1 MANSTFMQT
10 NFVSGELSPL
20 LKGRTDLDQYYA
32 GCETA
37 ANVLIVPQGGLKRRA
52 GTAFIDEPT
61 KQLQRVATTYIT
73 ATMPNGGTAAN
84 LNDGDRSTFGTTTA
98 AIGTTANYIVAHYD
112 VLVSYAERLDFINI
126 YDIQFTIN
134 NSDFDTFT
142 VQVST
147 NNTTWTDIGSMSVN
161 GELAS
166 YQFKVPDNF
175 VASYVRIIRLGTKNL
190 TTQKIQ
196 LSELNVLLEDVGGP
210 TSWVDPVPSEVK
222 TFEFSIATDRHYLCV
237 ATGGVGNVGINAI
250 GSMAFYR
257 IPHAGSTVTTFVG
270 NVPLPYSSPSIPELR
285 AAQTENVMLLFHPEY
300 PSKRIINTFLNSVDS
315 FVIDNIPYSNVPQYD
330 YNDSLSPTPSNDV
343 QRLTFSSGFKSG
355 DTYQIDVEGVV
366 SKNITYVG
374 GGSSN
379 QQNSTIFNLQKNLQ
393 EMPVFG
399 ETGVDVTFVSG
410 NIYDITISGESTKDF
425 ELFSGFPT
433 AGTASNQVG
442 FVKTANGVP
451 RKEDVWSAVRGYPKM
466 GAFHEG
472 RLWLGGA
479 KSKQQS
485 LFASKSGSFFDFFFE
500 EGDDDEGMFITITS
514 KNLTT
519 IVGINSD
526 RGLQVFTAGSEFLVK
541 GSTPTTVAIESQ
553 TQHGSSNLEAKSI
566 DGATL
571 FVDQNGKSI
580 RQFVYSFNE
589 DAYTSNDISV
599 LSSHLIKQPIDLAVL
614 TGTTSE
620 DSSWVFI
627 INTDGTASIL
637 NTVRAQD
644 INGFTQFISADSGQ
658 LSDGAAIPKDVF
670 SASVVNNDL
679 FLVNRYRATTGT
691 PYTYSI
697 EKWDF
702 DRLLDASI
710 ILGNVSA
717 TTVSLGTSHFNN
729 ATVSVIGSGNNLDN
743 RTVSNT
749 GTITLTTNE
758 LSGGPLNLEV
768 GLNFV
773 PTVKPMPLNTNMGKG
788 QNAMK
793 QKKITNMNFRFYES
807 AGIYIDGNPSPIRQ
821 MTTFYNTFAFLIN
834 SGTPVVGN
842 SYSVNGATYFANSFV
857 GAILTATRTS
867 GRGALPASGNLIGT
881 PNLTYLSVDATN
893 SPLGEPFEIR
903 TGIIEDNNG
912 GNGWGIDVAPL
923 ITVPDAAPFHIQAIQ
938 YEVESS

>member
-61 KQLQRVATTYIT
+61 KQLTPLASNFIT

-84 LNDGDRSTFGTTTA
+84 LNDFNRSTFGITTTN
-98 AIGTTANYIVAHYD
+98 IGTTANYEVVKYVINSSFYD
-112 VLVSYAERLDFINI
+112 KLTFVNI
-126 YDIQFTIN
+126 KDIKLTID
-134 NSDFDTFT
+134 NSNFDTFT
-142 VQVST
+142 VQVSA

-161 GELAS
+161 SEFAS
-166 YQFKVPDNF
+166 YQFKIPDDF
-175 VASYVRIIRLGTKNL
+175 STAYVRIIRLGTKDL

-196 LSELNVLLEDVGGP
+196 LSEFNVLQISLYQTYEQ
-210 TSWVDPVPSEVK
+210 PSEVK

-237 ATGGVGNVGINAI
+237 ATGGAGLIYSNSN

-270 NVPLPYSSPSIPELR
+270 NVPLPYSSQAIPELR

-315 FVIDNIPYSNVPQYD
+315 FFIDNIPYSNVPQYD
-330 YNDSLSPTPSNDV
+330 YNDSLSPPPSNDV

-355 DTYQIDVEGVV
+355 DTYQIDVEGVI

-374 GGSSN
+374 GNSSN
-379 QQNSTIFNLQKNLQ
+379 EQNSTIFNLQKNLQ

-442 FVKTANGVP
+442 FVKTANGIP

-710 ILGNVSA
+710 ILSNVSA

-729 ATVSVIGSGNNLDN
+729 ATVSVIGSGNNLDK

-749 GTITLTTNE
+749 GTITLTADE
-758 LSGGPLNLEV
+758 LSGGNLNLEV

-867 GRGALPASGNLIGT
+867 GRGALPASGDLTGT

-912 GNGWGIDVAPL
+912 GKGWGIDVAPL

>member
-61 KQLQRVATTYIT
+61 KQLTPLASNFIT

-84 LNDGDRSTFGTTTA
+84 LNDFNRSTFGITTTN
-98 AIGTTANYIVAHYD
+98 IGTTANYEVVKYVINSSFYD
-112 VLVSYAERLDFINI
+112 KLKFVNI
-126 YDIQFTIN
+126 KDIKLTID

-142 VQVST
+142 VQVSA

-161 GELAS
+161 SEFAS
-166 YQFKVPDNF
+166 YQFKIPDNF
-175 VASYVRIIRLGTKNL
+175 STAYVRIIRLGTKDL

-196 LSELNVLLEDVGGP
+196 LSEFNVLQIFLYQTYEQ
-210 TSWVDPVPSEVK
+210 PSEVK

-237 ATGGVGNVGINAI
+237 ATGGAGLIYSNSN

-270 NVPLPYSSPSIPELR
+270 NVPLPYSSQAIPELR

-315 FVIDNIPYSNVPQYD
+315 FFIDNIPYSNVPQYD

-355 DTYQIDVEGVV
+355 DTYQIDVEGVL

-526 RGLQVFTAGSEFLVK
+526 RGLQVFTAGAEFLVK

-644 INGFTQFISADSGQ
+644 INGFTQFISANSGQ

-729 ATVSVIGSGNNLDN
+729 ATVSVIGSGNNLDK

>member
-20 LKGRTDLDQYYA
+20 LKGRTDLEQYYA

-37 ANVLIVPQGGLKRRA
+37 ENVLIVPQGGLKRRA
-52 GTAFIDEPT
+52 GTEFIDEPT

-73 ATMPNGGTAAN
+73 ETMPNGGTAAN
-84 LNDGDRSTFGTTTA
+84 LNDGDRATFGTTTTS
-98 AIGTTANYIVAHYD
+98 IGTTANYIVAHYD
-112 VLVSYAERLDFINI
+112 VLASYAARLDFINI
-126 YDIQFTIN
+126 YDIRFTIN
-134 NSDFDTFT
+134 NSNFDTFT
-142 VQVST
+142 VQVSA
-147 NNTTWTDIGSMSVN
+147 NNATWTPIGSMSVT
-161 GELAS
+161 GELTS

-196 LSELNVLLEDVGGP
+196 LSELNVLLEDIGGP
-210 TSWVDPVPSEVK
+210 TSFGNPIPSEVK

-237 ATGGVGNVGINAI
+237 ATGGVGNVGVNSI

-257 IPHAGSTVTTFVG
+257 IPHVGSTATTFVG
-270 NVPLPYSSPSIPELR
+270 NVPLPFSSISIPNLR

-300 PSKRIINTFLNSVDS
+300 PSKRIINTFINSVDS
-315 FVIDNIPYSNVPQYD
+315 FFIDNIPYSNIPQFD
-330 YNDSLSPTPSNDV
+330 YNDIESPIPANDV
-343 QRLTFSSGFKSG
+343 QRVTFSSGFKSG
-355 DTYQIDVEGVV
+355 DTYQIDVEGVL

-374 GGSSN
+374 AGNSN

-399 ETGVDVTFVSG
+399 ETGVEVIFVSG
-410 NIYDITISGESTKDF
+410 NTYDITISGESTKDF

-433 AGTASNQVG
+433 AGTASNQVS
-442 FVKTANGVP
+442 FVKTANGSP
-451 RKEDVWSAVRGYPKM
+451 RKEDVWSDARGYPKM
-466 GAFHEG
+466 GAFHDG
-472 RLWLGGA
+472 RLWLGGT

-485 LFASKSGSFFDFFFE
+485 LFASKSGAFFDFFFE
-500 EGDDDEGMFITITS
+500 EGDDDEGMFLTITS
-514 KNLTT
+514 RTLTT
-519 IVGINSD
+519 ILDINSD

-541 GSTPTTVAIESQ
+541 GGTPTTIEIVSQ
-553 TQHGSSNLEAKSI
+553 TQHGSSNLDAQSI

-580 RQFVYSFNE
+580 RQFVFSFNE

-620 DSSWVFI
+620 DANWVFI

-637 NTVRAQD
+637 NTVRSQD

-658 LSDGAAIPKDVF
+658 LNSGASIPKEVF

-679 FLVNRYRATTGT
+679 FLINRYRATTGT

-702 DRLLDASI
+702 NRLLDASI
-710 ILGNVSA
+710 VLGNVSA
-717 TTVSLGTSHFNN
+717 TNVSLGTSHFNN
-729 ATVSVIGSGNNLDN
+729 AIVSVIGSGNNLN
-743 RTVSNT
+743 KRSVSNT
-749 GTITLTTNE
+749 GTITLTSDE

-768 GLNFV
+768 GLNFPV
-773 PTVKPMPLNTNMGKG
+773 TVKPMPLNTNMGNG

-793 QKKITNMNFRFYES
+793 QKKITNMNLRFYES
-807 AGIYIDGNPSPIRQ
+807 AGIYIDGNPSPVRQ
-821 MTTFYNTFAFLIN
+821 LTTFNNTFAFLITN
-834 SGTPVVGN
+834 GTPVVGN
-842 SYSVNGATYFANSFV
+842 SYTANGAIYLVNSFV

-867 GRGALPASGNLIGT
+867 GRGALPANGNLLGT
-881 PNLTYLSVDATN
+881 PNLVYASVEATN
-893 SPLGEPFEIR
+893 SPLGTPFEIR

-912 GNGWGIDVAPL
+912 GKGWDIDVAPL
-923 ITVPDAAPFHIQAIQ
+923 ITVPDPAPFHIQAIQ